1 VTAGGSRY
9 RVAVGEFEITRRV
22 REICLPLPEVTERPS
37 HGAPAFFVG
46 RQFVMLWPEGHHEVA
61 RPHLWCAAPYGA
73 QENLIASDP
82 ERFFRPKY
90 VGSRGWIG
98 TWLDGDCD
106 WAEVAELCV
115 DAYRVIA
122 PVRLTRLLDDPAPA

>member
-1 VTAGGSRY
+1 
-9 RVAVGEFEITRRV
+9 VGELEITRRV
-22 REICLPLPEVTERPS
+22 RAIRLALPEVTERPS

-46 RQFVMLWPEGHHEVA
+46 RQFVMLWPAGHHEVV
-61 RPHLWCAAPYGA
+61 RPHLWCAASYGA

-82 ERFFRPKY
+82 EQFFRPKY

-106 WAEVAELCV
+106 WDEIAELCI

-122 PVRLTRLLDDPAPA
+122 PVRLNRLLDDPAPS